1 MKDLH
6 ENKLFY
12 RSLQV
17 CYIVLAICALEVFP
31 PLNDLLQLT
40 ALPSVDTLD
49 KGLSNPFIDLI
60 RILDFPVFMSLLMAL
75 NTVLSFF
82 FERTVL
88 RAFERR

>member
-17 CYIVLAICALEVFP
+17 CYAFLAICALEVFL
-31 PLNDLLQLT
+31 PLNDLMQLT
-40 ALPSVDTLD
+40 ALPSAGVLEE
-49 KGLSNPFIDLI
+49 SVSHPVIDLI
-60 RILDFPVFMSLLMAL
+60 RIVDFPIFMSLLMAL
-75 NTVLSFF
+75 DTVLSFA